1 LTTPKDLYLFLI
13 DVSIFFG
20 TNPVAM
26 APDQYL
32 TPCPV
37 GWQFNNPGFRAPF
50 HLRDGSGP
58 SAPEAVHEH

>member
-1 LTTPKDLYLFLI
+1 MLA
-13 DVSIFFG
+13 IFFLG